1 MAKSMSEPDPTLKDV
16 WRLLGVMNKRF
27 DGLERQIV
35 DLREDTA
42 KQFAEVRGEL
52 AVLRTEVRGEI
63 SDLRAEMRLGF
74 GALKASIEA
83 RDFRLDEHGRRIT
96 DLEMARSQPPDA
108 T

>member
-1 MAKSMSEPDPTLKDV
+1 MAKSMSDADPTLKDV

-27 DGLERQIV
+27 DALERQIV

-42 KQFAEVRGEL
+42 KQFAEVRM
-52 AVLRTEVRGEI
+52 EI
-63 SDLRAEMRLGF
+63 GSARAETGSLRAEMRAGF

-96 DLEMARSQPPDA
+96 ELEMFRSQPPEA

>member
-1 MAKSMSEPDPTLKDV
+1 MTEPDPTLKDV

-27 DGLERQIV
+27 DSLERQIV
-35 DLREDTA
+35 DLGEDMA
-42 KQFAEVRGEL
+42 KQFAEVR
-52 AVLRTEVRGEI
+52 TEFGSVRGEI
-63 SDLRAEMRLGF
+63 GSLRAEMRAGF

-96 DLEMARSQPPDA
+96 ELELARSPVE

>member
-1 MAKSMSEPDPTLKDV
+1 MAKSMTEPDPTLKDV

-27 DGLERQIV
+27 DSLERQIV
-35 DLREDTA
+35 DLKQDVAR
-42 KQFAEVRGEL
+42 QFAEVRTEL
-52 AVLRTEVRGEI
+52 GSFRGEMD
-63 SDLRAEMRLGF
+63 SLRAEMRTGF

-96 DLEMARSQPPDA
+96 ELEMARSPVE